1 MKLSCHIVYI
11 DLKSQKKI
19 TKKTYTLRNGKLKS
33 HIDSNSLR
41 LHEHSS
47 FKVKIDQGKLIEGI

>member
-1 MKLSCHIVYI
+1 MKLSSHIAYI
-11 DLKSQKKI
+11 DMKSQKKT
-19 TKKTYTLRNGKLKS
+19 TKEIYTLRNGKPKS
-33 HIDSNSLR
+33 HIDSDSWR